1 MKNISKGAADLSRRK
16 RRRLF
21 LGVASFVSGYLLLSF
36 LFGEMGMINS
46 LKMKK
51 THAQIQGEIVS
62 LKKENEALTRKIE
75 ALRSDPDYIESLARN
90 QLGLAKEGELIY
102 EFYDPNKR

>member
-16 RRRLF
+16 RRRVF
-21 LGVASFVSGYLLLSF
+21 LGIAFFVSGYLLLSF
-36 LFGEMGMINS
+36 LFGEMGMLNS
-46 LKMKK
+46 LKLKR
-51 THAQIQGEIVS
+51 THTHVQKEIAS
-62 LKKENEALTRKIE
+62 LKRENEVLARKIE
-75 ALRSDPDYIESLARN
+75 ALKSDPHYIESLARN